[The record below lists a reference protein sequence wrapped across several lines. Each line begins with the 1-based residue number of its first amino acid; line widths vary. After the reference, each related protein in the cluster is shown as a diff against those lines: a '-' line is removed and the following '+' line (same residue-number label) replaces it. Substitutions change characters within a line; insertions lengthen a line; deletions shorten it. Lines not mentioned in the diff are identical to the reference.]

1 MRDGQG
7 LRMRHSFTLT
17 LGLPLLAG
25 AVALPFLA
33 SDSYVIHSA
42 AMVLY
47 FAYMASAWN
56 FVCGYVGQVSL
67 GHSAFSGI
75 AGYAT
80 VLLFTGLGLSPWI
93 GMLLGGLLAAI
104 VSVPVGYATFRLK
117 GPYFTLTTIAFAE
130 ILRIWLEN
138 TDEVLGIPLKGAQ
151 GLTVP
156 PVGGSSF
163 WAFQFDGKLA
173 YYFIILAMLL
183 MVMAATH
190 VMERSRLGFYL
201 KAIRGNRDGAEALGI
216 DPTRYCLTALAFS
229 AFLTGLG
236 GAYYAQLF
244 RYINPERNMGIDL
257 SIDMAVM
264 TIVGGQGT
272 VLGPTLG
279 ALVLHPVGEVVRAA
293 FGGQVLGLHL
303 IIYGVVLMLAV
314 LYFPKGIIAPL
325 RHWLTGGSRAK
336 APVVAA
342 KEARGQ

>member
-1 MRDGQG
+1 MRA
-7 LRMRHSFTLT
+7 SFTLI
-17 LGLPLLAG
+17 LGLPLF
-25 AVALPFLA
+25 VAALILPFVVA
-33 SDSYVIHSA
+33 DSYVVHSA

-47 FAYMASAWN
+47 FAYMASSWN

-67 GHSAFSGI
+67 GHAAFSGI
-75 AGYAT
+75 AGYAS

-93 GMLLGGLLAAI
+93 GMILGGLLAAAI
-104 VSVPVGYATFRLK
+104 SVPVGYATFRLK
-117 GPYFTLTTIAFAE
+117 GPYFTLTSIAFAE
-130 ILRIWLEN
+130 IMRIWLEN
-138 TDEVLGIPLKGAQ
+138 TDEFLGIPLKGAQ

-156 PVGGSSF
+156 PVGGTSF
-163 WAFQFDGKLA
+163 LAFQFDGKLP
-173 YYFIILAMLL
+173 YYFIILAMLVGV
-183 MVMAATH
+183 MVATH
-190 VMERSRLGFYL
+190 LMERSRLGFYL

-216 DPTRYCLTALAFS
+216 DPTRYCLTALALS

-272 VLGPTLG
+272 ILGPTLG
-279 ALVLHPVGEVVRAA
+279 ALVLHPVGEMVRATL
-293 FGGQVLGLHL
+293 GGHVLGLHL

-325 RHWLTGGSRAK
+325 QRWLTP
-336 APVVAA
+336 APKTTVTVVTP
-342 KEARGQ
+342 KEVEGR

>member
-1 MRDGQG
+1 MRA
-7 LRMRHSFTLT
+7 SFTLT
-17 LGLPLLAG
+17 LGLPLL
-25 AVALPFLA
+25 VAALILPFVVA
-33 SDSYVIHSA
+33 DNYVVHSA

-47 FAYMASAWN
+47 FAYMASSWN

-67 GHSAFSGI
+67 GHAAFSGI
-75 AGYAT
+75 AGYAS

-93 GMLLGGLLAAI
+93 GMILGGILAAAI
-104 VSVPVGYATFRLK
+104 SVPVGYATFRLK

-130 ILRIWLEN
+130 IMRIWLEN
-138 TDEVLGIPLKGAQ
+138 TDEFLGIPLKGAQ

-163 WAFQFDGKLA
+163 LAFQFDGKLP
-173 YYFIILAMLL
+173 YYFIILAMLVA
-183 MVMAATH
+183 VMAATH

-216 DPTRYCLTALAFS
+216 DPTRYCLSALALS

-272 VLGPTLG
+272 ILGPTLG
-279 ALVLHPVGEVVRAA
+279 ALVLHPVGEVVRATL
-293 FGGQVLGLHL
+293 GGHVLGLHL
-303 IIYGVVLMLAV
+303 ILYGVVLMLAV

-325 RHWLTGGSRAK
+325 QRWLTPAPK
-336 APVVAA
+336 TPAPVVKP
-342 KEARGQ
+342 KEVEGR

>member
-1 MRDGQG
+1 MRV
-7 LRMRHSFTLT
+7 SFTLA
-17 LGLPLLAG
+17 LGLPLL
-25 AVALPFLA
+25 VAALILPFVVA
-33 SDSYVIHSA
+33 DNYVVHSA

-47 FAYMASAWN
+47 FAYMASSWN

-67 GHSAFSGI
+67 GHAAFSGI
-75 AGYAT
+75 AGYAS

-93 GMLLGGLLAAI
+93 GMILGGLLAAAI
-104 VSVPVGYATFRLK
+104 SVPVGYATFRLK

-130 ILRIWLEN
+130 IMRIWLEN
-138 TDEVLGIPLKGAQ
+138 TDEFLGIPLKGAQ

-156 PVGGSSF
+156 PVGGSNF
-163 WAFQFDGKLA
+163 LAFQFDGKLP
-173 YYFIILAMLL
+173 YYFIILAMLVG
-183 MVMAATH
+183 VMAATRL
-190 VMERSRLGFYL
+190 MERSRLGFYL

-216 DPTRYCLTALAFS
+216 DPTRYCLTALALS

-272 VLGPTLG
+272 LLGPTLG
-279 ALVLHPVGEVVRAA
+279 ALVLHPVGEVVRATL
-293 FGGQVLGLHL
+293 GGHVLGLHL
-303 IIYGVVLMLAV
+303 ILYGIVLMLAV

-325 RHWLTGGSRAK
+325 QRWLTPAPK
-336 APVVAA
+336 ANATPAVAP
-342 KEARGQ
+342 KEVEGR

>member
-1 MRDGQG
+1 MRA
-7 LRMRHSFTLT
+7 SFTLI
-17 LGLPLLAG
+17 LGLPLF
-25 AVALPFLA
+25 VAALILPFVVA
-33 SDSYVIHSA
+33 DSYVVHSA

-47 FAYMASAWN
+47 FAYMASSWN

-67 GHSAFSGI
+67 GHAAFSGI
-75 AGYAT
+75 AGYAS

-93 GMLLGGLLAAI
+93 GMILGGLLAAAI
-104 VSVPVGYATFRLK
+104 SVPVGYATFRLK
-117 GPYFTLTTIAFAE
+117 GPYFTLTSIAFAE
-130 ILRIWLEN
+130 IMRIWLEN
-138 TDEVLGIPLKGAQ
+138 TDEFLGIPLKGAQ

-156 PVGGSSF
+156 PVGGTSF
-163 WAFQFDGKLA
+163 LAFQFDGKLP
-173 YYFIILAMLL
+173 YYFIILAMLVG
-183 MVMAATH
+183 VMTATH

-216 DPTRYCLTALAFS
+216 DPTRYCLTALALS

-272 VLGPTLG
+272 LLGPTLG
-279 ALVLHPVGEVVRAA
+279 ALVLHPVGEMVRAML
-293 FGGQVLGLHL
+293 GGHVLGLHL

-325 RHWLTGGSRAK
+325 QRWLTPAPKTPAPK
-336 APVVAA
+336 APAHMVTP
-342 KEARGQ
+342 KEVEGR

>member
-1 MRDGQG
+1 MRA
-7 LRMRHSFTLT
+7 SFTLI
-17 LGLPLLAG
+17 LGLPLF
-25 AVALPFLA
+25 VAALILPFVVA
-33 SDSYVIHSA
+33 DNYVVHSA

-47 FAYMASAWN
+47 FAYMASSWN

-67 GHSAFSGI
+67 GHAAFSGI
-75 AGYAT
+75 AGYAS

-93 GMLLGGLLAAI
+93 GMILGGVLAAAI
-104 VSVPVGYATFRLK
+104 SVPVGYATFRLK
-117 GPYFTLTTIAFAE
+117 GPYFTLTSIAFAE
-130 ILRIWLEN
+130 IMRIWLEN
-138 TDEVLGIPLKGAQ
+138 TDEFLGIPLKGAQ

-156 PVGGSSF
+156 PVGGSNF
-163 WAFQFDGKLA
+163 LAFQFDGKLP
-173 YYFIILAMLL
+173 YYFIILAMLVG
-183 MVMAATH
+183 VMAATH

-216 DPTRYCLTALAFS
+216 DPTRYCLTALALS

-272 VLGPTLG
+272 ILGPTLG
-279 ALVLHPVGEVVRAA
+279 ALVLHPVGEVVRATL
-293 FGGQVLGLHL
+293 GGHVLGLHL
-303 IIYGVVLMLAV
+303 ILYGVVLMLAV

-325 RHWLTGGSRAK
+325 QRWLTP
-336 APVVAA
+336 APKTPAPHAPAHMVTP
-342 KEARGQ
+342 KEVEGR

>member
-1 MRDGQG
+1 MRA
-7 LRMRHSFTLT
+7 SFTLI
-17 LGLPLLAG
+17 LGLPLF
-25 AVALPFLA
+25 VAALILPFVVA
-33 SDSYVIHSA
+33 DSYVVHSA

-47 FAYMASAWN
+47 FAYMASSWN

-67 GHSAFSGI
+67 GHAAFSGI
-75 AGYAT
+75 AGYAS

-93 GMLLGGLLAAI
+93 GMILGGLLAAAI
-104 VSVPVGYATFRLK
+104 SVPVGYATFRLK
-117 GPYFTLTTIAFAE
+117 GPYFTLTSIAFAE
-130 ILRIWLEN
+130 IMRIWLEN
-138 TDEVLGIPLKGAQ
+138 TDEFLGIPLKGAQ

-156 PVGGSSF
+156 PVGGTSF
-163 WAFQFDGKLA
+163 LAFQFDGKLP
-173 YYFIILAMLL
+173 YYFIILAMLVG
-183 MVMAATH
+183 VMTATH
-190 VMERSRLGFYL
+190 LMERSRLGFYL

-216 DPTRYCLTALAFS
+216 DPTRYCLTALALS

-272 VLGPTLG
+272 ILGPTLG
-279 ALVLHPVGEVVRAA
+279 ALVLHPVGEMVRATL
-293 FGGQVLGLHL
+293 GGHVLGLHL

-325 RHWLTGGSRAK
+325 QRWLTP
-336 APVVAA
+336 APKTTVTAVTP
-342 KEARGQ
+342 KEVEGR

>member
-1 MRDGQG
+1 
-7 LRMRHSFTLT
+7 MRHSFTLV
-17 LGLPLLAG
+17 LGLPLLA
-25 AVALPFLA
+25 AALVLPFLA
-33 SDSYVIHSA
+33 SDNYVIHTA

-67 GHSAFSGI
+67 GHAAFSGI

-80 VLLFTGLGLSPWI
+80 VLLFTSLGLSPWI
-93 GMLLGGLLAAI
+93 GMILGGLLAALI
-104 VSVPVGYATFRLK
+104 AVPVGYATFRLK

-138 TDEVLGIPLKGAQ
+138 TDDFLGIPLKGAQ

-156 PVGGSSF
+156 PVGGDSAA
-163 WAFQFDGKLA
+163 AFQFDGKMP
-173 YYFIILAMLL
+173 YYFIILAMLVG
-183 MVMAATH
+183 VMAATH
-190 VMERSRLGFYL
+190 LMERSRLGFSL

-216 DPTRYCLTALAFS
+216 DPTRYCLAALAIS

-279 ALVLHPVGEVVRAA
+279 ALVLHPVGEAVRAT
-293 FGGQVLGLHL
+293 FGGKVLGLHL
-303 IIYGVVLMLAV
+303 VIYGVVLMLAV

-325 RHWLTGGSRAK
+325 RRWLTPGPK
-336 APVVAA
+336 APAPAVAA
-342 KEARGQ
+342 KEARGR

>member
-1 MRDGQG
+1 MRA
-7 LRMRHSFTLT
+7 SFTLI
-17 LGLPLLAG
+17 LGLPLF
-25 AVALPFLA
+25 VAALILPFVVA
-33 SDSYVIHSA
+33 DSYVVHSA

-47 FAYMASAWN
+47 FAYMASSWN

-67 GHSAFSGI
+67 GHAAFSGI
-75 AGYAT
+75 AGYAS

-93 GMLLGGLLAAI
+93 GMILGGLLAAAI
-104 VSVPVGYATFRLK
+104 SVPVGYATFRLK
-117 GPYFTLTTIAFAE
+117 GPYFTLTSIAFAE
-130 ILRIWLEN
+130 IMRIWLEN
-138 TDEVLGIPLKGAQ
+138 TDEFLGIPLKGAQ

-156 PVGGSSF
+156 PVGGTSF
-163 WAFQFDGKLA
+163 LAFQFDGKLP
-173 YYFIILAMLL
+173 YYFIILAMLVGV
-183 MVMAATH
+183 MVATH
-190 VMERSRLGFYL
+190 LMERSRLGFYL

-216 DPTRYCLTALAFS
+216 DPTRYCLTALALS

-272 VLGPTLG
+272 ILGPTLG
-279 ALVLHPVGEVVRAA
+279 ALVLHPVGEMVRATL
-293 FGGQVLGLHL
+293 GGHVLGLHL

-325 RHWLTGGSRAK
+325 QRWLTP
-336 APVVAA
+336 APKTPAPKTTVTAVTP
-342 KEARGQ
+342 KEVEGR

>member
-1 MRDGQG
+1 MRA
-7 LRMRHSFTLT
+7 SFTLI
-17 LGLPLLAG
+17 LGLPLF
-25 AVALPFLA
+25 VAALILPFVVA
-33 SDSYVIHSA
+33 DSYVVHSA

-47 FAYMASAWN
+47 FAYMASSWN

-67 GHSAFSGI
+67 GHAAFSGI
-75 AGYAT
+75 AGYAS

-93 GMLLGGLLAAI
+93 GMILGGLLAAAI
-104 VSVPVGYATFRLK
+104 SVPVGYATFRLK
-117 GPYFTLTTIAFAE
+117 GPYFTLTSIAFAE
-130 ILRIWLEN
+130 IMRIWLEN
-138 TDEVLGIPLKGAQ
+138 TDEFLGIPLKGAQ

-156 PVGGSSF
+156 PVGGTSLL
-163 WAFQFDGKLA
+163 AFQFDGKLP
-173 YYFIILAMLL
+173 YYFIILAMLVGV
-183 MVMAATH
+183 MVATH
-190 VMERSRLGFYL
+190 LMERSRLGFYL

-216 DPTRYCLTALAFS
+216 DPTRYCLTALALS

-272 VLGPTLG
+272 ILGPTLG
-279 ALVLHPVGEVVRAA
+279 ALVLHPVGEMVRATL
-293 FGGQVLGLHL
+293 GGHVLGLHL

-325 RHWLTGGSRAK
+325 QRWLTP
-336 APVVAA
+336 APKTTVTAV
-342 KEARGQ
+342 KPKGVEGR

>member
-1 MRDGQG
+1 MRA
-7 LRMRHSFTLT
+7 TLT

-25 AVALPFLA
+25 ALVLPFVVA
-33 SDSYVIHSA
+33 DSYVVHSA

-47 FAYMASAWN
+47 FAYMASSWN

-80 VLLFTGLGLSPWI
+80 VLLFTQAGLSPWV
-93 GMLLGGLLAAI
+93 GMILGGVLAAA

-138 TDEVLGIPLKGAQ
+138 TDNFLGIPLKGAQ

-156 PVGGSSF
+156 PVGGTSF
-163 WAFQFDGKLA
+163 AAFQFDGKLP
-173 YYFIILAMLL
+173 YYYIILALL
-183 MVMAATH
+183 LLVMAATAL
-190 VMERSRLGFYL
+190 MERSRLGFYL

-216 DPTRYCLTALAFS
+216 DPTRYSLAALALS
-229 AFLTGLG
+229 AFLTGIG

-272 VLGPTLG
+272 ILGPTLG
-279 ALVLHPVGEVVRAA
+279 ALVLHPVGELVRSSL
-293 FGGQVLGLHL
+293 GGQVLGLHL
-303 IIYGVVLMLAV
+303 VIYGIVLMLAV

-325 RHWLTGGSRAK
+325 TRWLTPDPARRARALK
-336 APVVAA
+336 A